1 MGISEAFKKLDIF
14 GEPVKI
20 NFQGESSYNTACGSI
35 VSIFLA
41 IAMIGISV
49 MGFLDLKNYEDL
61 NIIQYD
67 IYEKQNDDV
76 EVNFGENGGGFLFGI
91 LNI

>member
-1 MGISEAFKKLDIF
+1 MRISETFRKLDIF

-35 VSIFLA
+35 VSILLA
-41 IAMIGISV
+41 ISMIGISI
-49 MGFLDLKNYEDL
+49 MGVLDLKNYEDL

-67 IYEKQNDDV
+67 VLEKQNDDV